1 MKKTKL
7 FFIILLI
14 VLFLT
19 IHLPIYAT
27 ANDELSLSANSAILI
42 EVNTQKILYEKN
54 ATQKMYPASITKIL
68 TAIIVIENGNLNDT
82 VKVDYD
88 SISSVPSG
96 YETANLQLDEVLT
109 VEQLLQLLLIHSAND
124 AANVLATHVG
134 GSIDSFVSM
143 MNTKLN
149 ELNLF
154 NTHFTNAYGLQDE
167 NHYTTAQDMAL
178 LMKYCM
184 KNETFRRIAGSASC
198 SIPAT
203 NKYGTRR
210 FSNTNLLL
218 IPNNP
223 YYYTYVTAGKTG
235 YTSYAKNCLVSCAYK
250 NDIEL
255 ICVVLSSETGNDR
268 FLDTIKLYQYGFENY
283 ELKTILNKGDI
294 IRQVDILN
302 GTKETRTLDLLS
314 SDTICTLQLKNENI
328 DNLTPE
334 ITINKNLQAPIS
346 QGEVLGTV
354 TYVID
359 NVSYSS
365 DLIAS
370 HSVEVSDVA
379 NIAIQL
385 IFLIVIVCILYKL
398 IKSK

>member
-314 SDTICTLQLKNENI
+314 SDAICTLQLKNENI